1 MYVSPFGKVD
11 GLSARL
17 DKWAAD
23 LSKNISY
30 PWVGLGLIADLKAA
44 AAVIDGRPVPED
56 LFEEK
61 EVPEVALT
69 VPITEYDL

>member
-1 MYVSPFGKVD
+1 MYVSPYGKTE
-11 GLSARL
+11 GLSKRL

-56 LFEEK
+56 PFEEK

>member
-1 MYVSPFGKVD
+1 MYVRPYGKPE
-11 GLSARL
+11 GLSERL
-17 DKWAAD
+17 DKWASD
-23 LSKNISY
+23 LGKNTSY

>member
-23 LSKNISY
+23 LSKSGSY

-56 LFEEK
+56 PFEEK